1 MAFDPTTDSRP
12 VVWCEARLEPSP
24 VNGTPI
30 SPITDQKGNA
40 TFAQATSSKRP
51 TLTLSG
57 GKWYYSFDSVD
68 DILRAGDLSALFTSG
83 SATLVIRFSV
93 TTAEFTCLYQ
103 TLSGGDD
110 FTWLSGD
117 SYLSIFRNNRPVF
130 SPGITESAGLHTLMV
145 VSSGSVYE
153 VFVDNVSIGTQT
165 ANFAAGT
172 DHNLGAYFVSGVA
185 SRFFG
190 GNVGLLMLL
199 NGVPANS
206 TDRTEI
212 YNYSLGPNIPPV
224 VNAGADQV
232 LPAGSTTASLSG
244 TCSDSDGSVASSAYS
259 FVSSTTGVTP
269 SFTTGGTLTAPTAA
283 VSAMVP
289 PGTYTFRLTATDN
302 LGVTTTDDVSI
313 RINAL
318 PVVNAGADQTLALG
332 ATTCSLS
339 GTCSDSD
346 GSISSS
352 AYSFVSGPA
361 GITPSVTNGGTLTA
375 RTAGVSAMT
384 APGNYTFEL
393 TATDNDGETTID
405 TVVIKIPALIGNL
418 AGVLV
423 SVTGDVTTSGLTD
436 AAGLVSFNIQKHLNV
451 SLALSKTSYTFT
463 PPSFSY
469 TNLSANQSEEA
480 EGNL

>member
-1 MAFDPTTDSRP
+1 
-12 VVWCEARLEPSP
+12 
-24 VNGTPI
+24 
-30 SPITDQKGNA
+30 
-40 TFAQATSSKRP
+40 
-51 TLTLSG
+51 
-57 GKWYYSFDSVD
+57 
-68 DILRAGDLSALFTSG
+68 LSA
-83 SATLVIRFSV
+83 
-93 TTAEFTCLYQ
+93 
-103 TLSGGDD
+103 GDD

-212 YNYSLGPNIPPV
+212 YNYSLGPNTPPV

-232 LPAGSTTASLSG
+232 LAAGSTSTSVTGTA
-244 TCSDSDGSVASSAYS
+244 TDSDGTIASTAWTQVSGPNTATIVSASSL
-259 FVSSTTGVTP
+259 TT
-269 SFTTGGTLTAPTAA
+269 SLTGLIT
-283 VSAMVP
+283 
-289 PGTYTFRLTATDN
+289 GTYVFRLTATDD
-302 LGVTTTDDVSI
+302 LGATAHDDVSI
-313 RINAL
+313 RINAA
-318 PVVNAGADQTLALG
+318 PVVNAGSDQTLSLG
-332 ATTCSLS
+332 ATTATLTGSATDAD
-339 GTCSDSD
+339 GTIASH
-346 GSISSS
+346 
-352 AYSFVSGPA
+352 AWTQVSGPGTA
-361 GITPSVTNGGTLTA
+361 GITSASSYSTGLTGLS
-375 RTAGVSAMT
+375 AGSWV
-384 APGNYTFEL
+384 FRL